1 MSVKAPKGIKTAA
14 AGTVDK
20 VKGTISKV
28 PGPSSNPATNILI
41 WDIATRGVVMIVGR
55 QIEKAMLRMRYDQD
69 KASDIVK
76 GRTMVKSM
84 TATGAARVASKSIP
98 GLLAVTG
105 ALLAKTAFDRGYSKR
120 ESRRRGE
127 KTLSDQA
134 ANAEE

>member
-1 MSVKAPKGIKTAA
+1 MSVKAPKGIKRAA
-14 AGTVDK
+14 RKA
-20 VKGTISKV
+20 KGTIAKV
-28 PGPSSNPATNILI
+28 PGPSTNPATNILI
-41 WDIATRGVVMIVGR
+41 WDIATRGIVMIVGR
-55 QIEKAMLRMRYDQD
+55 QIEKAMLGMRYEPD

-105 ALLAKTAFDRGYSKR
+105 ALLAKTAFDRGYSR
-120 ESRRRGE
+120 RDARRRGE

-134 ANAEE
+134 AKAED